1 MSVLIDTDVAIHWR
15 DKNPDVEERLRR
27 LDAPPFL
34 SFFSRV
40 ELLNGVYK
48 EPSLA
53 ALRAGRLKRLL
64 NRSATLPISA
74 ATLVAYETIVA
85 ATGYSRRKVND
96 RLIAATALEHGLTLV
111 TMNAADYRDLP
122 GLVVEDWG

>member
-15 DKNPDVEERLRR
+15 DKQPEVRERLRR
-27 LDAPPFL
+27 IAAPPFL
-34 SFFSRV
+34 SFFTRV
-40 ELLNGVYK
+40 ELLNGVYR
-48 EPSLA
+48 EPDVTA
-53 ALRAGRLKRLL
+53 IRAERLSHLL
-64 NRSATLPISA
+64 SQSITLPIGG
-74 ATLVAYETIVA
+74 ATLGHYEAIIA

-111 TMNAADYRDLP
+111 TMNAADFRDVP